1 MKTREASFVRIKA
14 SKKDVILCMHT
25 TCTKLYDGKKY
36 LDIIP
41 SANKYD
47 TKANGYNPKERLAYH
62 LFRKIIHAYLK
73 FLIRDIVE
81 YGLCVTLPVMGG
93 LFKMKMVKMKNKN
106 STYSYCA
113 EDSHNE
119 VLLMSEFLSYFN
131 GYLYKF
137 ICMPT
142 NKFRELI
149 VESYKNGTRYNHD
162 FIKMNNGKSEIL

>member
-1 MKTREASFVRIKA
+1 MKIQEPSFVRIKA
-14 SKKDVILCMHT
+14 SKKDVLLCMHT
-25 TCTKLYDGKKY
+25 TCTKLYNGLKY
-36 LDIIP
+36 VDILP
-41 SANKYD
+41 SALHYD
-47 TKANGYNPKERLAYH
+47 TKKNGYNPKERLAFH
-62 LFRKIIHAYLK
+62 LFRKIINAYLK

-81 YGLCVTLPVMGG
+81 YGLCITLPCAGG

-113 EDSHNE
+113 EDSHKE
-119 VLLMSEFLSYFN
+119 VLLMSQYLSYFN

-142 NKFRELI
+142 NKFRDSI
-149 VESYKNGTRYNHD
+149 VLAYKNGTRYNHE